1 MHSKLCTNFVI
12 HILQIRNCAS
22 IEYNNINNNHNV
34 NVKVNRILYVSAEA
48 C

>member
-1 MHSKLCTNFVI
+1 MQSKLCTNFVI

-22 IEYNNINNNHNV
+22 IEYNNNNHNV